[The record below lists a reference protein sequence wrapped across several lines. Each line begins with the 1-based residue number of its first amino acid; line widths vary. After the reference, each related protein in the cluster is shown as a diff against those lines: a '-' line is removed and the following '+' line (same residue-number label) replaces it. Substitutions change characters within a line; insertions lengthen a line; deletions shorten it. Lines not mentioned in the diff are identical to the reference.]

1 MTNRFFLGVALLG
14 ALVWAGQGYAAPVSA
29 DGAQPGAFPASVI
42 AIIDVQRILQE
53 SDAAKSVQH
62 QLEAQRAKFQS
73 EIAGEETG
81 LRKTEEDL
89 AKAHDNVTAE
99 VYTDR
104 EQKLRQRFLM
114 VERHVQARRRAL
126 DQALTESMDVVRKAV
141 LKIVAD
147 TARAHGANL
156 VVVKQQT
163 LWSDA
168 KIDITDDVLSRL
180 NKALPEVTVQIKPE
194 EAEEKEEASPANT
207 PSKPLKR

>member
-1 MTNRFFLGVALLG
+1 MKITSFVLACAVAALL
-14 ALVWAGQGYAAPVSA
+14 ASSAVQAAEEKG
-29 DGAQPGAFPASVI
+29 GAQTGAFPASVV

-73 EIAGEETG
+73 EIATEESG
-81 LRKTEEDL
+81 LRKTEEEL

-104 EQKLRQRFLM
+104 EQKLRQRFLT

-126 DQALTESMDVVRKAV
+126 DQALTDSMNVVRKSV
-141 LKIVAD
+141 LDIVAE
-147 TARAHGANL
+147 TARAHKANL

-168 KIDITDDVLSRL
+168 KIDITDDVLVRL
-180 NKALPEVTVQIKPE
+180 NKVLPSVPVKVTPEESAEKDETPALPAPPK
-194 EAEEKEEASPANT
+194 A
-207 PSKPLKR
+207 LKR